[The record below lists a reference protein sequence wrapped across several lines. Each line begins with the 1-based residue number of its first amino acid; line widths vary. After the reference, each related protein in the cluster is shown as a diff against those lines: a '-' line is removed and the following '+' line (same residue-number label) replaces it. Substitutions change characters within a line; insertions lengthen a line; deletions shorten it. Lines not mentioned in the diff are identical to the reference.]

1 MARALR
7 LTQPSD
13 AALSDLPHRIREA
26 RDRLSAHTRSLIEA
40 DGAVR
45 GHCASRG
52 LESAL
57 TLALLRVGHRS
68 PDIQAGLRAYLAD
81 LLDTTGLDEFTRVVV
96 RGVLGRSTPADQRAL
111 AEHLAAFDHHTSG
124 RKRLMFG
131 TIAAL
136 AGALPSNPRTCL
148 PDFTYPGVHRWVHVQ
163 LTAVKVIH
171 ACALGHREWITSADI
186 ECLLTIRAGSGVWEG
201 YVLAHLLVLHALA
214 ALGGYEAILAEGVN
228 RLLQV
233 RRPDG
238 GVPLHAGMEIFCTAV
253 TGLALARAGID
264 ADGLARMA
272 RYLLEQQN
280 PDGGWA
286 YAAGVSQSDTDST
299 AYCLEVLHCAGSHRD
314 QAAILHGERYLVG
327 LLSDD
332 GGFPTYVK
340 GEPSEAAMTAGAV
353 SALDHAPPRYPGVI
367 NDGIR
372 FLLSRQAPEGT
383 FERNWSL
390 SESNAI
396 FRAVNALTGPHS
408 GSDPALREPVNRAL
422 NRSWSY
428 LHRTQNIDGGWGHQS
443 HSESDPIST
452 AYSLIALARQGDTKA
467 LQTGAVYLLGQQR
480 PDGAFTSIP
489 DGAGPRPIPY
499 DVPVLA
505 NGYVLLALSAVTAV
519 ANRQSDSAA

>member
-1 MARALR
+1 MAQALWP
-7 LTQPSD
+7 TQSGD

-57 TLALLRVGHRS
+57 TLALLRAIS
-68 PDIQAGLRAYLAD
+68 SAPDIQASLSVYLAD
-81 LLDTTGLDEFTRVVV
+81 LLNTAELDEFTRVVV
-96 RGVLGRSTPADQRAL
+96 LGVLGRSTPADQRAF
-111 AEHLAAFDHHTSG
+111 AERLAAFDHFTSG

-131 TIAAL
+131 AIAAL
-136 AGALPSNPRTCL
+136 VGALPFDPRTCVH
-148 PDFTYPGVHRWVHVQ
+148 DFTYPGVHRWVHVQ
-163 LTAVKVIH
+163 LIAVKVMH
-171 ACALGHREWITSADI
+171 ACALGHREWITPADV
-186 ECLLTIRAGSGVWEG
+186 ECLLTITDGSGIWEG

-264 ADGLARMA
+264 ADRLARMA

-286 YAAGVSQSDTDST
+286 YAADVAQSDADST

-314 QAAILHGERYLVG
+314 QASIISGERYLVG
-327 LLSDD
+327 LLGGD
-332 GGFPTYVK
+332 GGFPTYMR
-340 GEPSEAAMTAGAV
+340 GEPSEAAVTAGAV
-353 SALDHAPPRYPGVI
+353 SALDHAPCRYPGVI

-372 FLLSRQAPEGT
+372 FLLSRQGPEGT

-396 FRAVNALTGPHS
+396 FRVVNALTSPHS
-408 GSDPALREPVNRAL
+408 GGGPALREPVNHAL
-422 NRSWSY
+422 NRSWAY

-443 HSESDPIST
+443 HSDSDPIST
-452 AYSLIALARQGDTKA
+452 AYSLIALARQGDTEA
-467 LQTGAVYLLGQQR
+467 LQTGTAYLLAHQR

-505 NGYVLLALSAVTAV
+505 NGYVLLALSAVIAV
-519 ANRQSDSAA
+519 ADRESKP